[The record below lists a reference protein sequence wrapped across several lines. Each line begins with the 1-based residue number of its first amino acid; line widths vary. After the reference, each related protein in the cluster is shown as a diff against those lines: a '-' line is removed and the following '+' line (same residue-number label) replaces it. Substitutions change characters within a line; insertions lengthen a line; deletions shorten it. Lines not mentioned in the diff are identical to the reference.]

1 MLRIGGRVGRG
12 ATEVD
17 MRVCSDEQVAEAL
30 DVDAAIR
37 SQRLAFEWLGRG
49 EVQLA
54 EKVALRTGDDTTLCY
69 LSRLSRPT
77 VR

>member
-37 SQRLAFEWLGRG
+37 SQRLAFEWLGR
-49 EVQLA
+49 ERCNWPRRSRCAPV
-54 EKVALRTGDDTTLCY
+54 TTPPCA
-69 LSRLSRPT
+69 T
-77 VR
+77 